1 MKNFN
6 LDNET
11 LTFEVHNLNSS
22 LCNALRRIIIS
33 EIETLGFRSSFEGE
47 GDIINALEVE
57 FRRDERVMRYLTVK
71 LDSNAQTWAEKRRK
85 KVKSKVKV

>member
-1 MKNFN
+1 MSQYFKNFK

-33 EIETLGFRSSFEGE
+33 EIETLGFRSSFEGKE
-47 GDIINALEVE
+47 I
-57 FRRDERVMRYLTVK
+57 
-71 LDSNAQTWAEKRRK
+71 
-85 KVKSKVKV
+85 